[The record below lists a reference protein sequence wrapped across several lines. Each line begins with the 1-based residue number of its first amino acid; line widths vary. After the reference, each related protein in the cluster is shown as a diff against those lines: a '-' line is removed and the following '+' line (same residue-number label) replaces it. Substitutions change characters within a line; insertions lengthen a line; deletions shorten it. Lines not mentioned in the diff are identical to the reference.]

1 MSGGASVHSPIVPAD
16 VARAAGGGTGAVH
29 GTALAASARGP
40 RQSDAPVP
48 VPPSGREGKSMT
60 GEWPLQDFLEL
71 GALPGAVPCARLHA
85 RQVIWEW
92 GLVRLAGSV
101 EIIVSELVTNAVQ
114 ASRSLEWTHS
124 VRLWLLSDK
133 ARVLILV
140 WDANPQPPVRVD
152 ADDEAESGRGLL
164 LVETISDQWG
174 SFAARETGGKAVW
187 ASVTQ

>member
-1 MSGGASVHSPIVPAD
+1 
-16 VARAAGGGTGAVH
+16 
-29 GTALAASARGP
+29 
-40 RQSDAPVP
+40 
-48 VPPSGREGKSMT
+48 MT

-92 GLVRLAGSV
+92 GLARLADSV
-101 EIIVSELVTNAVQ
+101 EIIVSEIVTNAVQ

-174 SFAARETGGKAVW
+174 SFATRETGGKAVW
-187 ASVTQ
+187 AAVTQ